1 MTLLKFAINT
11 FRNATTDHVVNA
23 ADALANTDGLSYIF
37 EDLPASRNSMTE

>member
-23 ADALANTDGLSYIF
+23 ADALANTDGLSL